1 MTEEDG
7 YSFIENVKE
16 KNIDFENDE
25 WKIGPVNEK
34 DIPNV
39 RKIKFQLGNQL
50 VFTAAIENYEKPVF
64 KFIEI
69 LDLSEGF
76 SAEDIFVVMEAMLTA
91 KRKGYNM

>member
-1 MTEEDG
+1 MTEGDG

-50 VFTAAIENYEKPVF
+50 VFTAAIENY
-64 KFIEI
+64 
-69 LDLSEGF
+69 
-76 SAEDIFVVMEAMLTA
+76 
-91 KRKGYNM
+91 